1 MLLKL
6 PITPTPSFVLV
17 DNAIVGPVV
26 IDQTTPLLV
35 IEALPSPE
43 IVLAT
48 DAEVA
53 VIFETELPEMVA
65 KVFPSSGLLLSSDLE
80 QEKKKSNLKQKSKFH
95 KRLKCFYQGK
105 LIRSKSLI

>member
-80 QEKKKSNLKQKSKFH
+80 QEKKKSSVKSGKKFFI
-95 KRLKCFYQGK
+95 KD
-105 LIRSKSLI
+105 